1 MAENK
6 EEMEQKK
13 SASYRDMAEH
23 RTPTSQEVILSIRK
37 SFRENIKPA
46 LDAWNKEVRVI
57 RYNYLTF

>member
-1 MAENK
+1 M
-6 EEMEQKK
+6 EEMEQKRN
-13 SASYRDMAEH
+13 ASSKDVAEH

-46 LDAWNKEVRVI
+46 LDEWNKEVRVI